1 MKDTIL
7 LLSIIVKYYIVWEA
21 PANRILPEPQPDDV
35 GPHVWAED
43 DSKAVEEN
51 REGEEAEDE
60 EPEPDEYVDLLI
72 H

>member
-43 DSKAVEEN
+43 DGKAVEEN